1 MITFDRAALDALP
14 RRERANFLNGLSG
27 FKSANLLGT
36 ADANGRTN
44 LALMSSVFHVGAA
57 PPLLGLLIRPHT
69 VPRHSL
75 ENLLERGEYTLNHVA
90 ESFHERAHLSS
101 ASQPREVSEFES
113 AGLTPAWSPN
123 LSAPYV
129 AESPVQIGLRLRE
142 HHTLT
147 SNGCVLVVGEVC
159 ELRLR
164 EDTRSADGQLD
175 LQALGVVTVSG
186 LDEYHR
192 TRSLGRQ
199 PYAKAPPTSPGSSEP
214 SGTG

>member
-1 MITFDRAALDALP
+1 MLDALP

-36 ADANGRTN
+36 ADAHGRTN

-75 ENLLERGEYTLNHVA
+75 ENLLASGQYTLNHVDEA
-90 ESFHERAHLSS
+90 MHERAHLTS
-101 ASQPREVSEFES
+101 ARHPRTTSEFE
-113 AGLTPAWSPN
+113 AVGLTPAWSTS

-129 AESPVQIGLRLRE
+129 AESPVQIGLHLRE
-142 HHTLT
+142 HHTLDC
-147 SNGCVLVVGEVC
+147 NGCALVIGEVR
-159 ELRLR
+159 ELRLA
-164 EDTRSADGQLD
+164 EDARAADGQLD
-175 LQALGVVTVSG
+175 LQALGVVAISG

-192 TRSLGRQ
+192 TESLGRR
-199 PYAKAPPTSPGSSEP
+199 PYARAPADSDD
-214 SGTG
+214 

>member
-1 MITFDRAALDALP
+1 VIAFDRAALDALP

-27 FKSANLLGT
+27 FKSANLLAT
-36 ADANGRTN
+36 ADMSGRTN
-44 LALMSSVFHVGAA
+44 LALMSSVFHVGAV

-75 ENLLERGEYTLNHVA
+75 ENLLERREYTLNHVA

-101 ASQPREVSEFES
+101 ARQPREVSEFET

-142 HHTLT
+142 HHTLEC
-147 SNGCVLVVGEVC
+147 NGCVLVIGEVH
-159 ELRLR
+159 ELRLH
-164 EDTRSADGQLD
+164 EDTRDADGQLD
-175 LQALGVVTVSG
+175 LHGLGVVTVSG

-192 TRSLGRQ
+192 TRSIGRQ
-199 PYAKAPPTSPGSSEP
+199 PYAKAPPETSG
-214 SGTG
+214 GG